1 MHLMVLEASKR
12 LSGAFDRLVVLG
24 GHVQEGL
31 RGDFPSTFLAK
42 PQRNIQ

>member
-12 LSGAFDRLVVLG
+12 LSGAFDGLVVLG

-31 RGDFPSTFLAK
+31 PGDLLSMFLAK